1 MPNVHNN
8 NLPLCMTIALG
19 MLNACVGP
27 QGWFAMWNG
36 IKDISAYIADLIAG
50 VAAVIRQ
57 TTAALG
63 VSFGKYLYDQLAVA
77 KLLHVVT
84 TTGTWLQATGIVV
97 SGLLVSYAVLA
108 FGYSVWTFGVCS
120 NTVSQQV
127 LSMHVVYVFLP
138 LVLASI
144 VFGLVGFD
152 IEDQGAPIIE
162 GQLGLNSNQNNN
174 GVAQGNGTSSNQ
186 CLVRTN
192 NNDLVRKPDTGKE
205 MTKDSSAKT
214 GKGGEVAYGD
224 DTRKNGGTPSD
235 YTTGGRKRGHAETGT
250 ENETDSDDNRD
261 PPQRRK
267 VAGSEVA
274 YPYQTAVPAAVQ
286 ADKMDTSE

>member
-1 MPNVHNN
+1 MPNTDNN

-36 IKDISAYIADLIAG
+36 IKDISAYIADLFAG
-50 VAAVIRQ
+50 VATQIWQ

-63 VSFGKYLYDQLAVA
+63 AAFGDYLYDQLAVA

-152 IEDQGAPIIE
+152 IEDQGAPIDEGHLGESPGNNIE
-162 GQLGLNSNQNNN
+162 KVDKNGKQLSHDGRVHKKNDKSISKPIASNEKRQGSSPKTAN
-174 GVAQGNGTSSNQ
+174 GAQGSSPKTANGGEVTYVLHTRQQSSIPSPTA
-186 CLVRTN
+186 TN
-192 NNDLVRKPDTGKE
+192 ERKRDRLAETDGDT
-205 MTKDSSAKT
+205 DSDNGRQEKLRKT
-214 GKGGEVAYGD
+214 QGGEVAW
-224 DTRKNGGTPSD
+224 PHP
-235 YTTGGRKRGHAETGT
+235 TG
-250 ENETDSDDNRD
+250 
-261 PPQRRK
+261 
-267 VAGSEVA
+267 
-274 YPYQTAVPAAVQ
+274 
-286 ADKMDTSE
+286 